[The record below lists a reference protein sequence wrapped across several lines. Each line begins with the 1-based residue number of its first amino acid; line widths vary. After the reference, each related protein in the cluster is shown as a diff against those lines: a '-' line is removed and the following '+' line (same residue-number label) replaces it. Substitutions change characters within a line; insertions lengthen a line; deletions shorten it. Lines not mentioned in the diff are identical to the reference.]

1 MQMKQLIKAL
11 VFALPVLALAA
22 CSSTEDSSSDSDAE
36 RRTTQEQS
44 QQTEQNGQSGVETGS
59 ADQQMTPEEERRERM
74 ASLRQENTVHFEF
87 DDSNISDEYAELLTA
102 HAEYLV
108 NNPNVN
114 VVVEGHTDERGT
126 PEYNIA
132 LGERRAN
139 AVVNFLQNQGV
150 LSSQLSTVS
159 YGEEKPL
166 VRRSTEEAWAQ
177 NRRAVLVY

>member
-1 MQMKQLIKAL
+1 MQINKLVKAL

-22 CSSTEDSSSDSDAE
+22 CSSTEDTTADSEAE
-36 RRTTQEQS
+36 RRATQERT
-44 QQTEQNGQSGVETGS
+44 QQEEQRGVETGS
-59 ADQQMTPEEERRERM
+59 AERQMTPEEERRERM
-74 ASLRQENTVHFEF
+74 DELRQENTIHFEF
-87 DDSNISDEYAELLTA
+87 DDSNISSEYAEVLDA
-102 HAEYLV
+102 HAEYLL

-139 AVVNFLQNQGV
+139 AVVNHLQNQGV

-159 YGEEKPL
+159 YGEEKPV
-166 VRRSTEEAWAQ
+166 VRRSNEEAWAQ